1 MGNKNVEMKQEWG
14 NDLCLP
20 LEEYE
25 EKGSDEI
32 FIPFPL
38 FATATMG
45 LLFYE
50 MYKRTLQRIESLVL
64 VMYWSYV
71 VFGYQL
77 YHLYYV
83 MCTLL
88 C

>member
-1 MGNKNVEMKQEWG
+1 MFIYTYSGYTLQ
-14 NDLCLP
+14 
-20 LEEYE
+20 YE

-50 MYKRTLQRIESLVL
+50 MYKRTL
-64 VMYWSYV
+64 
-71 VFGYQL
+71 
-77 YHLYYV
+77 
-83 MCTLL
+83 
-88 C
+88 